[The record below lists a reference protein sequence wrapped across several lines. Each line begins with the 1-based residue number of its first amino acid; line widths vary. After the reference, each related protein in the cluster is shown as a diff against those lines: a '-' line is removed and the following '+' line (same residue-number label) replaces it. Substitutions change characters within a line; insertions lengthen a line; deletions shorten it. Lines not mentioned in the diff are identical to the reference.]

1 MILEKYPQVRQLF
14 GKDPVT
20 FKITAAIFALQLVI
34 AAILGSLGLSY
45 WWLSLLMAI
54 CVGAFANHANFVIIH
69 DAIHNCVFASPLA
82 NKWTAILAD
91 LPNAFPTAMGFRCY
105 HIKHHSHLSA
115 YDYDADIPNRGR
127 SNGSATTPRPRPLG
141 SSSSPRSSLRACR
154 VSRAR
159 CRSGEPGPIQY
170 RRHRRLRSFRAWTFG
185 PNALLYLFFSFW
197 FSVGGLHPLS
207 ARWLQEHFAF
217 GPDQGTF
224 DYYGPLN
231 TLALNIG
238 YHNEH
243 HDFHEIPWNRL
254 PELKAMAPEFY
265 DDLRCHR
272 SWVGAAR
279 HLHLRSD
286 LFARHAVGKCYAG
299 GGARGPHRRAGGV
312 AHVSGRKN
320 GSASTLR
327 PASSEKAISSTSCR
341 ACII

>member
-1 MILEKYPQVRQLF
+1 MNGISVTAQGADRSHVERRRLILEKYPQVRELF
-14 GKDPVT
+14 GRDPVT
-20 FKITAAIFALQLVI
+20 FKITAGIFVGQFLI
-34 AAILGSLGLSY
+34 AAWLGWLGLSW
-45 WWLSLLMAI
+45 WWLSLILAI

-69 DAIHNCVFASPLA
+69 DAIHNCVFENPLA

-115 YDYDADIPNRGR
+115 YDYDADIPSHWEVAWVGNSTWRKAVWLFGFPAIQLAR
-127 SNGSATTPRPRPLG
+127 L
-141 SSSSPRSSLRACR
+141 
-154 VSRAR
+154 SRLK
-159 CRSGEPGPIQY
+159 GTVPIMGK
-170 RRHRRLRSFRAWTFG
+170 WTYINIAVIVAFDLFMLWAFG

-231 TLALNIG
+231 KYALNIG

-243 HDFHEIPWNRL
+243 HDFHEIPWSRL
-254 PELKAMAPEFY
+254 PALKAMAPEFY

-272 SWVGAAR
+272 SWLALLVTFVFDPTWSLGTRSENVEQAA
-279 HLHLRSD
+279 
-286 LFARHAVGKCYAG
+286 GKAE
-299 GGARGPHRRAGGV
+299 PV
-312 AHVSGRKN
+312 
-320 GSASTLR
+320 
-327 PASSEKAISSTSCR
+327 PAAAE
-341 ACII
+341 

>member
-1 MILEKYPQVRQLF
+1 MNGISVTANGADRSHVERRKLILAKYPQVRELF
-14 GKDPVT
+14 GKDPLT
-20 FKITAAIFALQLVI
+20 FKITAGIFVGQLAI
-34 AAILGSLGLSY
+34 AAWLGWLGLSY
-45 WWLSLLMAI
+45 WWLSLLAAI
-54 CVGAFANHANFVIIH
+54 CVGAYANHANFVVIH
-69 DAIHNCVFASPLA
+69 DAIHNCVFESTLA

-115 YDYDADIPNRGR
+115 YDYDADIPSKWEVEWVGNSTWRKAVWLFFFPAVQLARLSRLKG
-127 SNGSATTPRPRPLG
+127 TVPILG
-141 SSSSPRSSLRACR
+141 M
-154 VSRAR
+154 
-159 CRSGEPGPIQY
+159 
-170 RRHRRLRSFRAWTFG
+170 WTYINIAVIAVFDLFVLWAFG

-207 ARWLQEHFAF
+207 ARWVQEHFAF

-231 TLALNIG
+231 KLALNIG

-272 SWVGAAR
+272 SWTALLVTFVFDPTYSLGTRSENVTQAAE
-279 HLHLRSD
+279 
-286 LFARHAVGKCYAG
+286 
-299 GGARGPHRRAGGV
+299 RA
-312 AHVSGRKN
+312 APL
-320 GSASTLR
+320 A
-327 PASSEKAISSTSCR
+327 AAAE
-341 ACII
+341 

>member
-1 MILEKYPQVRQLF
+1 MNGISVTANGADRSHVERRKLILEKYPKVRELF

-20 FKITAAIFALQLVI
+20 FKITAAIFVGQFVI

-69 DAIHNCVFASPLA
+69 DAIHNCVFESPLA

-91 LPNAFPTAMGFRCY
+91 LSNAFPTAMGFRCY

-115 YDYDADIPNRGR
+115 YDYDADIP
-127 SNGSATTPRPRPLG
+127 
-141 SSSSPRSSLRACR
+141 
-154 VSRAR
+154 SRWEVEWVGNSGWRKAAWLFFFPVIQLAR
-159 CRSGEPGPIQY
+159 LSRLKGTVPIMGT
-170 RRHRRLRSFRAWTFG
+170 WTYINIAVIAVFDLFVLWAFG

-272 SWVGAAR
+272 SWTALLVTFIFDPTYSLGTRSENVTQAAER
-279 HLHLRSD
+279 
-286 LFARHAVGKCYAG
+286 
-299 GGARGPHRRAGGV
+299 V
-312 AHVSGRKN
+312 APVV
-320 GSASTLR
+320 A
-327 PASSEKAISSTSCR
+327 PAE
-341 ACII
+341 

>member
-1 MILEKYPQVRQLF
+1 MNGISVTANGADRSHVERRKLILQKYPQVRELF
-14 GKDPVT
+14 GKDPLT
-20 FKITAAIFALQLVI
+20 FKITAAIFVGQLVI
-34 AAILGSLGLSY
+34 AAILGWLGLSY
-45 WWLSLLMAI
+45 WWLSLVMAI

-69 DAIHNCVFASPLA
+69 DAIHNCVFDSPLA

-115 YDYDADIPNRGR
+115 YDYDADIPSRWEVEWVGN
-127 SNGSATTPRPRPLG
+127 SAWRKAVWIFFFPVIQLARL
-141 SSSSPRSSLRACR
+141 
-154 VSRAR
+154 SRLK
-159 CRSGEPGPIQY
+159 GTVPIWGT
-170 RRHRRLRSFRAWTFG
+170 WTYINIAVIALFDLAVLLVFG

-231 TLALNIG
+231 KLALNIG

-265 DDLRCHR
+265 DDLRCHGSWTALLVAFIFDPTYSLGTR
-272 SWVGAAR
+272 SENVTQAAR
-279 HLHLRSD
+279 DAQAMS
-286 LFARHAVGKCYAG
+286 
-299 GGARGPHRRAGGV
+299 
-312 AHVSGRKN
+312 
-320 GSASTLR
+320 
-327 PASSEKAISSTSCR
+327 PAE
-341 ACII
+341 